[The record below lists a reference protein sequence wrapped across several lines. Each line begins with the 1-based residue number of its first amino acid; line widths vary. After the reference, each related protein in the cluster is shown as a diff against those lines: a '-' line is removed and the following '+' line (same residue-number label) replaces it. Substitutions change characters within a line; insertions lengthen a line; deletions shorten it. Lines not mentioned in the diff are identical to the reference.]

1 MKEPSGLK
9 LRAATGFLKEMRW
22 RTRRRWR
29 LMKRQRELSSTA
41 RRKSPSGEAAMREM
55 LAEDWK
61 GSVRVWDLMRS
72 VTEIRLP
79 TGEIKR
85 VLLMRRVLP
94 PL

>member
-1 MKEPSGLK
+1 
-9 LRAATGFLKEMRW
+9 
-22 RTRRRWR
+22 
-29 LMKRQRELSSTA
+29 
-41 RRKSPSGEAAMREM
+41 MREM